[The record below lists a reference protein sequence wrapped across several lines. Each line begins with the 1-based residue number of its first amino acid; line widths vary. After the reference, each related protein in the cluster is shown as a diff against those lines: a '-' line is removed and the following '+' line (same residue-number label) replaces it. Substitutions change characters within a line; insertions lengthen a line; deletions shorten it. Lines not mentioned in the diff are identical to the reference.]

1 MLLFAT
7 APVSIRPPAGQSFPP
22 LPGSVPLDREVAQ
35 NPSCPPVLTT
45 TENLSLP
52 SLAFR
57 NRHRCHNRFDPTA
70 AGQLGYTVAAM
81 PPIPFH
87 QLSDEPLYCEAVH
100 SRDDGD
106 FYSGSEDDHYEG
118 PLHRRLHIEK
128 KAIDFLSGNVP
139 ILLSASLRGPFDRKQ
154 WNNPWRSTRA
164 ESHAGSFE
172 AQPARTRQTAA
183 PEDDFPDT
191 QGTSLYPLPS
201 PETTNP
207 PSARKNPYM
216 DEQDYSRIKN
226 WRAAV
231 KSTSVSTDPFWQSQQ
246 DGKDDD
252 PPARKRSADP
262 TWLHK
267 RDRKRRSTNPRNS
280 TPDDS
285 PSRGTAP
292 TKGSQT
298 RLLHPYPMVAQYLRD
313 SSPPEDELAI
323 SGHTRSPCSKTS
335 PTNRSKGIPNLL
347 RSGQTTPHRKTRLR
361 QAPDTSEDELSMPAT
376 TPISN
381 AVRSSTMLPTS
392 PARDRSP
399 SRRKKPAK
407 RKSRSRRGRENST
420 IVRGK
425 VKKPQLSQSSTSQ
438 PSVHNGARAGSQT
451 AAQMAEAAHECIVG
465 SSQKLFT
472 KQSDPFQDQILP
484 DGTAIAKPSVLA
496 QTSAAL
502 PSTQQDNSFLFHK
515 RARSPTVEIPRG
527 RSTGISTNG
536 AALSPSLP
544 QLYVT
549 NTNEQG
555 DHSAPDD
562 SQTIPVVPGK
572 TNMIKENSQKG
583 QNSSS
588 QLLKES
594 TDPICPPAADEGLPS
609 SHNPTDLQAQCTDAN
624 NTNGEMKTASDS
636 PAKAEPDAS
645 TDLAEVVQPRSTR
658 EDKAIE
664 VSRTILQVDGY
675 SQSDS
680 EWSTY
685 LDTQNRT
692 HASFSEKDTT
702 KALDDIPVVECG
714 VDGLSDPEWSTF
726 VTTQDITPVISSPEA
741 PADSKEIVT
750 NVTSHDPDTQA
761 GFDQT
766 KTANIESLPPMS
778 PKEPAMAHELART
791 VSVSN
796 AWPGFAGQAG
806 DAPEDST
813 PARVS
818 QDAKHSQASVGSIID
833 AYADMSVMSTNFE
846 TDKTG
851 LPGVDHGE
859 TETEVFTSSCDL
871 PHQIAIVPID
881 ASDVHNESVSSGNPQ
896 QLQQVI
902 QKPVATESQL
912 DPICNSS
919 KPRESTLCVEK
930 SNTADL
936 SGLELQAPR
945 EPEEAAG
952 CIGGPGFLDE
962 PTASPNTPQLQSPWT
977 GGLACSLQMPP
988 QAQSNDTRPGS
999 DSGGLGEAAAQA
1011 QSPWNEKVDI
1021 ASHLFIPPTTCPN
1034 STGSTLNLSIL
1045 AGKALAMSQPPQ
1057 SPWEPRT
1064 PAAPNAPAAD
1074 FEMSIRAFS
1083 DFMSPSPVKK
1093 RASSNGSN
1101 LRCSSA
1107 RSGILFKTPGQRK
1120 PDRRVHFAPL
1130 SGEQESFTTDS
1141 AWDAND
1147 VIYDEEDVSY
1157 FDPTGRK
1164 TGTVR
1169 MLKPTMRAAS
1179 PPPMEMNSV
1188 ETGALPDHDQKF
1200 AKHFEAMSKRK
1211 KPSRRPLK
1219 LLPSDSQRT
1228 TSASQEVGAMAEA
1241 FIQASQTRKKGL
1253 ELAAEKRA
1261 EAERSFE
1268 YEERTS
1274 SPMAMDIFE
1283 DQENVEP
1290 VDDVSAVLDNLDEFL
1305 DNTWGIE
1312 MGTNDQPADDAR
1324 SKQEKNN
1331 APIQGAERK
1340 VEDPLLSLEA
1350 NVWAD

>member
-1 MLLFAT
+1 
-7 APVSIRPPAGQSFPP
+7 
-22 LPGSVPLDREVAQ
+22 
-35 NPSCPPVLTT
+35 
-45 TENLSLP
+45 
-52 SLAFR
+52 
-57 NRHRCHNRFDPTA
+57 
-70 AGQLGYTVAAM
+70 M

-100 SRDDGD
+100 NKDDDD

-164 ESHAGSFE
+164 ESHAGSSK
-172 AQPARTRQTAA
+172 AQPARTRQTAV
-183 PEDDFPDT
+183 PEEDLPDT

-231 KSTSVSTDPFWQSQQ
+231 KSTSVSTDPFWQSHQ
-246 DGKDDD
+246 DGKDDN

-267 RDRKRRSTNPRNS
+267 RNRKKRRSTNPRNS

-285 PSRGTAP
+285 PSRGAAA
-292 TKGSQT
+292 TKGSQP
-298 RLLHPYPMVAQYLRD
+298 RILNAYPMVAQFLRD

-335 PTNRSKGIPNLL
+335 PTNRSKGMPNLL
-347 RSGQTTPHRKTRLR
+347 RLGQTTLHRTTRLR

-376 TPISN
+376 TPTSN

-392 PARDRSP
+392 PARDKSP
-399 SRRKKPAK
+399 GRRKKPAK
-407 RKSRSRRGRENST
+407 SKSRSRRGRENSST
-420 IVRGK
+420 VRGK

-438 PSVHNGARAGSQT
+438 PSVHNGARSGSQT
-451 AAQMAEAAHECIVG
+451 AAQMAKSALERIDG
-465 SSQKLFT
+465 SPQKLST
-472 KQSDPFQDQILP
+472 KQSEPSQDQLLP
-484 DGTAIAKPSVLA
+484 DSTAVAKPSVLA

-502 PSTQQDNSFLFHK
+502 PSTQQDNSFLFRK
-515 RARSPTVEIPRG
+515 RAKSPTGEIPRG
-527 RSTGISTNG
+527 RSVGISMNG
-536 AALSPSLP
+536 AALSPSSP

-555 DHSAPDD
+555 GHAVPDD
-562 SQTIPVVPGK
+562 SQTISVVPIK
-572 TNMIKENSQKG
+572 TNMTKKDFQKG

-588 QLLKES
+588 QLVKES
-594 TDPICPPAADEGLPS
+594 TDPICSPAADEGFPS
-609 SHNPTDLQAQCTDAN
+609 SHNPTDLQAQCSDAKI
-624 NTNGEMKTASDS
+624 TNGAIKTVSDS
-636 PAKAEPDAS
+636 PVKTEPDAL

-664 VSRTILQVDGY
+664 VSPTFLQVDGC

-692 HASFSEKDTT
+692 PASSSEKDIRKT
-702 KALDDIPVVECG
+702 LNDIPVVECG

-726 VTTQDITPVISSPEA
+726 ITTQDITPVISSPEA
-741 PADSKEIVT
+741 PADPREIVT
-750 NVTSHDPDTQA
+750 KVTSHDPDIQA
-761 GFDQT
+761 GSDQT
-766 KTANIESLPPMS
+766 TTANIENLPPTS
-778 PKEPAMAHELART
+778 PKEAVMAHEIART
-791 VSVSN
+791 VPVSS
-796 AWPGFAGQAG
+796 AWPGLAGQAG

-846 TDKTG
+846 TNLTE
-851 LPGVDHGE
+851 LPGVNHGE
-859 TETEVFTSSCDL
+859 TEAEVFTSSCHL
-871 PHQIAIVPID
+871 PHQIAIVSMD
-881 ASDVHNESVSSGNPQ
+881 KSDVHNESVSGGDSQ
-896 QLQQVI
+896 QLQTTI
-902 QKPVATESQL
+902 QKPVATESQSYPMC
-912 DPICNSS
+912 DPS
-919 KPRESTLCVEK
+919 KPGESALCAETSKIVD
-930 SNTADL
+930 SL
-936 SGLELQAPR
+936 GPGLQAPR
-945 EPEEAAG
+945 EFEDTAD
-952 CIGGPGFLDE
+952 CNGGSEFLDE
-962 PTASPNTPQLQSPWT
+962 PTAGPNTPQLQSPWT

-988 QAQSNDTRPGS
+988 QAPSNDTRLGS
-999 DSGGLGEAAAQA
+999 GSGGLDKAAAQV
-1011 QSPWNEKVDI
+1011 QSPWNEKADI
-1021 ASHLFIPPTTCPN
+1021 ASHLSVPPTTCPN
-1034 STGSTLNLSIL
+1034 STGSTPNLSIL

-1057 SPWEPRT
+1057 SPWEPQT

-1093 RASSNGSN
+1093 RASSNGSI

-1107 RSGILFKTPGQRK
+1107 RTGNLFKTPGQRK
-1120 PDRRVHFAPL
+1120 PDRRVQFAPL
-1130 SGEQESFTTDS
+1130 PSEQESFITDS
-1141 AWDAND
+1141 GSDEKD

-1188 ETGALPDHDQKF
+1188 EAGALPDHDQKF

-1211 KPSRRPLK
+1211 KPSRKPLR
-1219 LLPSDSQRT
+1219 LLPSDSQQT
-1228 TSASQEVGAMAEA
+1228 TSASQEVGAMAKA

-1253 ELAAEKRA
+1253 ELAYEKKAEC
-1261 EAERSFE
+1261 S
-1268 YEERTS
+1268 YEHQEMTS
-1274 SPMAMDIFE
+1274 SPTAMDIFE
-1283 DQENVEP
+1283 DLENVEP

-1312 MGTNDQPADDAR
+1312 MGTDDQPANDAR

-1340 VEDPLLSLEA
+1340 VEHPLLSLEA

>member
-1 MLLFAT
+1 M
-7 APVSIRPPAGQSFPP
+7 
-22 LPGSVPLDREVAQ
+22 
-35 NPSCPPVLTT
+35 PPV
-45 TENLSLP
+45 
-52 SLAFR
+52 
-57 NRHRCHNRFDPTA
+57 
-70 AGQLGYTVAAM
+70 
-81 PPIPFH
+81 PFH

-100 SRDDGD
+100 NKDDDD

-154 WNNPWRSTRA
+154 WKNPWRSTRA
-164 ESHAGSFE
+164 ESHAGSSK
-172 AQPARTRQTAA
+172 AQPARTRQTAV
-183 PEDDFPDT
+183 PEEDLPDT

-246 DGKDDD
+246 DGKDDN

-267 RDRKRRSTNPRNS
+267 RNRKKRRSTNPRNS

-285 PSRGTAP
+285 PSRGAAA
-292 TKGSQT
+292 TKGSQP
-298 RLLHPYPMVAQYLRD
+298 RLLNPDPMVAQFLRD

-323 SGHTRSPCSKTS
+323 SGHTRSPCSKNS
-335 PTNRSKGIPNLL
+335 PTNRSKGMPNLL
-347 RSGQTTPHRKTRLR
+347 RLGQTTPHRTTRLR

-376 TPISN
+376 TPTSN

-392 PARDRSP
+392 PARDKSP

-407 RKSRSRRGRENST
+407 SKSRSRRGRENSST
-420 IVRGK
+420 VRGK
-425 VKKPQLSQSSTSQ
+425 AKKPQLSQSSTSQ
-438 PSVHNGARAGSQT
+438 TSVHNKVRAGSQT
-451 AAQMAEAAHECIVG
+451 AAQMAKAALERIDG
-465 SSQKLFT
+465 RPQKLST
-472 KQSDPFQDQILP
+472 KQSEPSQDQLLP
-484 DGTAIAKPSVLA
+484 DSTAVAKPSVLA

-502 PSTQQDNSFLFHK
+502 PSTQQDNSFLFRK
-515 RARSPTVEIPRG
+515 RARSPTGEIPCG
-527 RSTGISTNG
+527 RSVGISMNG
-536 AALSPSLP
+536 AALSPSSP

-555 DHSAPDD
+555 GHAVPDD
-562 SQTIPVVPGK
+562 SQTISVVPIK
-572 TNMIKENSQKG
+572 TNVIKKDFQRG

-588 QLLKES
+588 QLVKES
-594 TDPICPPAADEGLPS
+594 TDPIFSPAADEGFPS
-609 SHNPTDLQAQCTDAN
+609 SHNPTDLQAQCSDAN
-624 NTNGEMKTASDS
+624 NTNGAIKTVSDS
-636 PAKAEPDAS
+636 PVKTEPDAL

-664 VSRTILQVDGY
+664 VSPTFLQVDGC

-685 LDTQNRT
+685 LDTQTRT
-692 HASFSEKDTT
+692 PASSSEKDTT
-702 KALDDIPVVECG
+702 KTLNDIPVVECG

-726 VTTQDITPVISSPEA
+726 ITTQDITPVIFSPEA
-741 PADSKEIVT
+741 PADPREVVT
-750 NVTSHDPDTQA
+750 NVTSHDPDIQA
-761 GFDQT
+761 GSDQT
-766 KTANIESLPPMS
+766 TTANIENLPPAS
-778 PKEPAMAHELART
+778 PKEAVMTHETART
-791 VSVSN
+791 VPVSS
-796 AWPGFAGQAG
+796 AWPGVAGQAG

-846 TDKTG
+846 TNLTE
-851 LPGVDHGE
+851 LPGVNHGE
-859 TETEVFTSSCDL
+859 TEAEESTSSCHL
-871 PHQIAIVPID
+871 PHQIAIVSMD
-881 ASDVHNESVSSGNPQ
+881 KSDVHNESVSGGNSQ
-896 QLQQVI
+896 QLQTTI
-902 QKPVATESQL
+902 QQPVATESQSYPMC
-912 DPICNSS
+912 DPS
-919 KPRESTLCVEK
+919 KPGESALCVETSK
-930 SNTADL
+930 IVDSL
-936 SGLELQAPR
+936 GPGLQAPR
-945 EPEEAAG
+945 EFEETAD
-952 CIGGPGFLDE
+952 CNGGSDFLDE
-962 PTASPNTPQLQSPWT
+962 PTAGPNTPQLQSPWT
-977 GGLACSLQMPP
+977 VGLAGSLQMPP
-988 QAQSNDTRPGS
+988 QAPSNDTRLGS
-999 DSGGLGEAAAQA
+999 GSGGLDKAAAQV
-1011 QSPWNEKVDI
+1011 QSPWNEKADI
-1021 ASHLFIPPTTCPN
+1021 ASHLSVPPTTCSN
-1034 STGSTLNLSIL
+1034 STGSTPNLSIL
-1045 AGKALAMSQPPQ
+1045 AGKALAMSQPSQ

-1093 RASSNGSN
+1093 RVSSNGSI

-1120 PDRRVHFAPL
+1120 SDRRVHFAPL
-1130 SGEQESFTTDS
+1130 PSEQESFITDS
-1141 AWDAND
+1141 GSDEKD

-1169 MLKPTMRAAS
+1169 MLKPAMRAAS

-1188 ETGALPDHDQKF
+1188 EAGALPDHDQKF

-1211 KPSRRPLK
+1211 KPSRKPLR
-1219 LLPSDSQRT
+1219 LLPSDSQQT

-1253 ELAAEKRA
+1253 ELAYEKKT
-1261 EAERSFE
+1261 ECEHQEMS
-1268 YEERTS
+1268 S
-1274 SPMAMDIFE
+1274 SPMAMHIFQ

-1312 MGTNDQPADDAR
+1312 MGTDDQPANDAR

-1331 APIQGAERK
+1331 APIQGAERM
-1340 VEDPLLSLEA
+1340 VEHPLLSLEA

>member
-1 MLLFAT
+1 
-7 APVSIRPPAGQSFPP
+7 
-22 LPGSVPLDREVAQ
+22 
-35 NPSCPPVLTT
+35 
-45 TENLSLP
+45 
-52 SLAFR
+52 
-57 NRHRCHNRFDPTA
+57 
-70 AGQLGYTVAAM
+70 M

-87 QLSDEPLYCEAVH
+87 QLSDEPLYCEALH
-100 SRDDGD
+100 SRDDSD

-164 ESHAGSFE
+164 ESHAGSFK

-183 PEDDFPDT
+183 PEEDLPDT

-207 PSARKNPYM
+207 PSARKNSYM

-246 DGKDDD
+246 DGKDDN

-298 RLLHPYPMVAQYLRD
+298 RLLNPYPMVAQYLRD

-376 TPISN
+376 TPTSN

-407 RKSRSRRGRENST
+407 SKSRSRRGRENSS

-425 VKKPQLSQSSTSQ
+425 VKKQQLSQSSTSQ
-438 PSVHNGARAGSQT
+438 PPVHNEARAGSRT
-451 AAQMAEAAHECIVG
+451 AAQMAEAALECIDG
-465 SSQKLFT
+465 SPQKLFT
-472 KQSDPFQDQILP
+472 KQSEPLQNQALP
-484 DGTAIAKPSVLA
+484 DSTAVTKPSVLA

-515 RARSPTVEIPRG
+515 RARSPTGEKPRG
-527 RSTGISTNG
+527 RSTGISMDG
-536 AALSPSLP
+536 AALSPSSP

-549 NTNEQG
+549 NTNEQE
-555 DHSAPDD
+555 DHSAPADD

-572 TNMIKENSQKG
+572 TNMIKKNSQNG

-588 QLLKES
+588 QLVKES
-594 TDPICPPAADEGLPS
+594 TDSICSPAADEGFPP

-624 NTNGEMKTASDS
+624 DTNGDIKTASDS
-636 PAKAEPDAS
+636 PAKAEPDAL

-658 EDKAIE
+658 EDKVIE
-664 VSRTILQVDGY
+664 VSRTLLQVDGC

-685 LDTQNRT
+685 LETQNRT
-692 HASFSEKDTT
+692 PASSSEKDTT
-702 KALDDIPVVECG
+702 KASDDIPVVECG

-726 VTTQDITPVISSPEA
+726 ITTQDMTPVIPSPEA
-741 PADSKEIVT
+741 PVDPKEIVT
-750 NVTSHDPDTQA
+750 NVTSHDTDIQA
-761 GFDQT
+761 SSHQT
-766 KTANIESLPPMS
+766 ITANIESLPPTS
-778 PKEPAMAHELART
+778 PKQSVTAHEIAHT
-791 VSVSN
+791 VSVSST
-796 AWPGFAGQAG
+796 WPGFANQAG

-818 QDAKHSQASVGSIID
+818 QNAKHSQASVGSIID
-833 AYADMSVMSTNFE
+833 AYADMSVMSTNLE
-846 TDKTG
+846 TDKTE

-859 TETEVFTSSCDL
+859 TEAEVFTSSCHL
-871 PHQIAIVPID
+871 PHQIAIVPMD
-881 ASDVHNESVSSGNPQ
+881 ASDVHNESISSGNPQ
-896 QLQQVI
+896 QLQTII

-912 DPICNSS
+912 DPICDPS
-919 KPRESTLCVEK
+919 KPGESTLCAET
-930 SNTADL
+930 SNIVGS
-936 SGLELQAPR
+936 SGLGLQAAR
-945 EPEEAAG
+945 GFEEIAG
-952 CIGGPGFLDE
+952 CNGGSGFLDE
-962 PTASPNTPQLQSPWT
+962 PTAGPNTPQLQSPWT
-977 GGLACSLQMPP
+977 EGLAGSLQMPP
-988 QAQSNDTRPGS
+988 QAPSNDTRPDSG
-999 DSGGLGEAAAQA
+999 SGGLDKAAAQV
-1011 QSPWNEKVDI
+1011 QSPWNKKADI
-1021 ASHLFIPPTTCPN
+1021 SSHLFVPPTTCPN
-1034 STGSTLNLSIL
+1034 STGSTPNLSIL

-1093 RASSNGSN
+1093 RAPSNGSI

-1120 PDRRVHFAPL
+1120 SDRRVHFAPL
-1130 SGEQESFTTDS
+1130 LSEQESFITDS
-1141 AWDAND
+1141 GSDEKD

-1188 ETGALPDHDQKF
+1188 EAGALPDHDQKF

-1211 KPSRRPLK
+1211 KPSRKPLR
-1219 LLPSDSQRT
+1219 LLPSDSQQT

-1253 ELAAEKRA
+1253 ELAYKKRA
-1261 EAERSFE
+1261 ECS
-1268 YEERTS
+1268 YEHQERTS

-1283 DQENVEP
+1283 DQENMEP

-1312 MGTNDQPADDAR
+1312 MGTDDQPANDAR
-1324 SKQEKNN
+1324 SKQEKSN
-1331 APIQGAERK
+1331 APIQSAERK

-1350 NVWAD
+1350 NIWAD